1 MIFENMDRI
10 IFAGDSVTDAESGH
24 PVGEGLF
31 NGSGKGYV
39 MVIENLLNT
48 WYPELFLRITN
59 SGISGHTSKDLLN
72 RFQRDVVDLKPNWV
86 SICIGIN
93 DVWRQFDCPAMTDVQ
108 VPTDEYE
115 MNVEKMILSVKDK
128 IKGIF
133 ILTPYYMEPNKTDKM
148 RSRMD
153 EYGDICK
160 KLAEKYGCV
169 LVDLQ
174 DMFDRYFQY
183 RHSSYIAWDRIH
195 PNSVGVTLIAREFLK
210 YCEFDYDHAS
220 VSK

>member
-1 MIFENMDRI
+1 MIFETMDRI
-10 IFAGDSVTDAESGH
+10 IFAGDSVTDAESGN

-39 MVIENLLNT
+39 MVIENMLNT
-48 WYPELFLRITN
+48 WYPELLIRVTN

-72 RFQRDVVDLKPNWV
+72 RFQRDVVDLKPDWV

-108 VPTDEYE
+108 VPADEYE
-115 MNVEKMILSVKDK
+115 MNVEKMILSVKGNV
-128 IKGIF
+128 KGIF

-160 KLAEKYGCV
+160 KLAEKHGCV
-169 LVDLQ
+169 FVDLQ
-174 DMFDRYFQY
+174 DMFNRYFQY

-195 PNSVGVTLIAREFLK
+195 PNSVGATLIAKEFLK
-210 YCEFDYDHAS
+210 YCEFDYGHTPIS
-220 VSK
+220 E